1 MSDNNKEKIMDEK
14 LEDVTGGKG
23 FGKSSTAFIRERER
37 EMERQKKVE
46 QLAKEA
52 VGRMDPNDPTSWFQT
67 VTEVFDE
74 NAGKQ

>member
-1 MSDNNKEKIMDEK
+1 MSENNKRKFMDEE
-14 LEDVTGGKG
+14 LENVAGGG
-23 FGKSSTAFIRERER
+23 RLGHSNLTAR
-37 EMERQKKVE
+37 EMKRQEQVE

-52 VGRMDPNDPTSWFQT
+52 VERMDPNDPTSWFQT

>member
-1 MSDNNKEKIMDEK
+1 MTDKNINSISDEE
-14 LEDVTGGKG
+14 LENVAGGKG
-23 FGKSSTAFIRERER
+23 FGKSSTSYRR
-37 EMERQKKVE
+37 EMKRQKKVE

-52 VGRMDPNDPTSWFQT
+52 VERMDPNDPTSWFQT